1 MRDTLNIGFVLAA
14 ELKFGVAFETQEVLT
29 IAMWAH
35 GLDPVAVHYR

>member
-14 ELKFGVAFETQEVLT
+14 ELEFCVALETQEVFA

-35 GLDPVAVHYR
+35 GPDAVAVHYR